1 MFTTG
6 RIVFSVIFLTAFAVF
21 LIWAYVKDARLQRKY
36 YKGTGYV
43 LLVLVIIWLVFYA
56 FVKFT

>member
-6 RIVFSVIFLTAFAVF
+6 RLIFTAIFIVAFVIF
-21 LIWAYVKDARLQRKY
+21 LIWAYVKDSRLQRKY
-36 YKGTGYV
+36 YKGTGV
-43 LLVLVIIWLVFYA
+43 ILLILVAIWLAFYA

>member
-6 RIVFSVIFLTAFAVF
+6 RIIFSVLFLVAFAAF

-36 YKGTGYV
+36 YKGT
-43 LLVLVIIWLVFYA
+43 LWILAILVAIWLVFYT
-56 FVKFT
+56 FVRLT

>member
-6 RIVFSVIFLTAFAVF
+6 RIVFSVIFITAFVVF

-43 LLVLVIIWLVFYA
+43 LLILVIIWLIFYA